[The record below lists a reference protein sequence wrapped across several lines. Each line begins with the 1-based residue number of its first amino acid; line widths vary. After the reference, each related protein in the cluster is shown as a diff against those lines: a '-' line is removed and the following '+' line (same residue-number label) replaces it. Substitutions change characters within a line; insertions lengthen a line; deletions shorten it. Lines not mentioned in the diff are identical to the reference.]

1 MATADLAVDSF
12 HTLLRLCAQYMDSS
26 ALEIV
31 RRAYG
36 VAERAHR
43 GTRRESGEPYIE
55 HPIAVAQWLA
65 ERRVTADCIAAALL
79 HDVVEDTPMSLQ
91 RLQNQFGPVVATL
104 VDGVTKFDAV
114 EEPDEG
120 DELSRKREQ
129 KRRQQAETLRK
140 LFLKMAE
147 DPRTALIKI
156 ADRLHN
162 LRTLGAV
169 RPEKQAAKARETLE
183 IYVPL
188 AYRLGMGEAK
198 YEMEDLALRY
208 IDPRRY
214 AWLHEQIA
222 QEAAARAERTEA
234 TVRALHRVL
243 AHHSVT
249 AEVTPH
255 VKHLYSVHR
264 RMLETGNE
272 NLSEMSDFITY
283 RVLVNTNHDCYGAM
297 YAIHSQWQQIDRR
310 VRDYIGAP
318 KLNGYQALHT
328 TVFGL
333 VGYEDPFD
341 VHIRTRAMQRI
352 ADSGPVLLA
361 AAQPGGWQARDR
373 TQGWIDQVRSWQHE
387 LSLSATDLVDAVR
400 GDLFQNQIFIFTPKG
415 AIKDVPQGAT
425 VLDFAYR
432 IHTELGNHC
441 AGAKVT
447 GSDNVMRLE
456 GRDYVLQDRDTVHV
470 LTADEIHP
478 DATWQRVAHTHHAR
492 DAILHYLRLNG
503 LPTEIEDHD
512 DVAQPI
518 SRMTSVRLGACCEPT
533 PDDDLIG
540 IATGKQLVVHRTQC
554 RFAQDYLERC
564 AVPDGDGAQAHGH
577 AQPAEAPRPWFHVR
591 WETIHPDRYR
601 VSLMI
606 TGRDRTGLILDTSA
620 ILAQYDLN
628 IVSMGALSI
637 STRYKAVI
645 RVTVEVKRPEQ
656 LQQAWQRLLNVPG
669 IVSVERR
676 QRVPAANGH
685 QPAQP

>member
-12 HTLLRLCAQYMDSS
+12 HTLLHYCAEYMDGS
-26 ALEIV
+26 ALETV
-31 RRAYG
+31 RRAYT

-43 GTRRESGEPYIE
+43 GTKRVSGEPYIE

-65 ERRVTADCIAAALL
+65 ERRVAADCIAAALL
-79 HDVVEDTPMSLQ
+79 HDVVEDTPVSLQ

-120 DELSRKREQ
+120 DELTRKREI
-129 KRRQQAETLRK
+129 KRQQQAETLRK

-162 LRTLGAV
+162 LRTLEAM
-169 RPEKQAAKARETLE
+169 RADKQAAKARETLE

-188 AYRLGMGEAK
+188 AARLGMGEAK
-198 YEMEDLALRY
+198 YAMEDLALRY

-214 AWLHEQIA
+214 AWLSEQIA
-222 QEAAARAERTEA
+222 QEAAARAERTQA
-234 TVRALHRVL
+234 TVHALHRVL
-243 AHHSVT
+243 AHHSVP

-255 VKHLYSVHR
+255 IKHLYSVHR

-272 NLSEMSDFITY
+272 NIGEMSDFITY
-283 RVLVNTNHDCYGAM
+283 QVLVNANHDCYGAM

-328 TVFGL
+328 TVFGF
-333 VGYEDPFD
+333 VGFEDPFD
-341 VHIRTRAMQRI
+341 VHIRTYAMQQI

-361 AAQPGGWQARDR
+361 AAQASGWRARDR
-373 TQGWIDQVRSWQHE
+373 TQAWIDQVRSWQHE
-387 LSLSATDLVDAVR
+387 LSLSATDLVEAVR
-400 GDLFQNQIFIFTPKG
+400 GDLFQDQIFIFTPKG

-432 IHTELGNHC
+432 IHTDLGNQC

-447 GSDNVMRLE
+447 GSDNIMRLE
-456 GRDYVLQDRDTVHV
+456 GRDYVLQDRDTVSV
-470 LTADEIHP
+470 LTDADTHP
-478 DATWQRVAHTHHAR
+478 TAAWLPMAHTHHAR
-492 DAILHYLRLNG
+492 DAILHYLRVNG
-503 LPTEIEDHD
+503 LPTEVEEHEETA
-512 DVAQPI
+512 VSL
-518 SRMTSVRLGACCEPT
+518 SRAASVRLGACCEPT

-540 IATGKQLVVHRTQC
+540 IPTGKQLVVHRTQC
-554 RFAQDYLERC
+554 RFAQEHIARC
-564 AVPDGDGAQAHGH
+564 AVPVGNDH
-577 AQPAEAPRPWFHVR
+577 ATQTDALRPWFHVR
-591 WETIHPDRYR
+591 WATICPDRYR
-601 VSLMI
+601 VSLKI
-606 TGRDRTGLILDTSA
+606 TGRDRSGLIMDTSGV
-620 ILAQYDLN
+620 LAQYDLN

-645 RVTVEVKRPEQ
+645 RVTVEVRRPEQ

-676 QRVPAANGH
+676 QRVPVANGSMPS
-685 QPAQP
+685 QP